1 MVYVGFSYATALF
14 DSGTVDGFIT
24 VWRAVL
30 AAVIADPGVIVG
42 DIGIVDDDAAV
53 LVGSG
58 VRGGVVG
65 PVGSATLMEL
75 LAARELDLGRAAVV
89 SGEQVLAYQ
98 EFESMTNRVARS
110 LIDRGVGAGDIVA
123 VAVERSVESVVAV
136 WGVVKSGA
144 AFPAYR
150 SATAR

>member
-1 MVYVGFSYATALF
+1 
-14 DSGTVDGFIT
+14 
-24 VWRAVL
+24 
-30 AAVIADPGVIVG
+30 
-42 DIGIVDDDAAV
+42 
-53 LVGSG
+53 
-58 VRGGVVG
+58 
-65 PVGSATLMEL
+65 MEL

-136 WGVVKSGA
+136 WGCG
-144 AFPAYR
+144 
-150 SATAR
+150 